1 MNLRL
6 WPSSQHQSTLC
17 WIQLRMTLLLLT
29 SPCGKS
35 CICRRLSPNWFSV
48 PRKTQHPRAGW
59 YARSEEVDSTTGSHY
74 PYRTLRF
81 RQLSVK
87 GFSLPSLS
95 SISLTVAHTIVLKCD
110 HSLYRPCAKPN
121 PLASVPLLPSKQFGD
136 LFSSSQPFQWHGH
149 GEYSWG
155 FHTEQQLYSSST
167 PPPWFVAPWCLTLQ
181 GNKKP

>member
-1 MNLRL
+1 MNLQS

-17 WIQLRMTLLLLT
+17 WIQLWMTLLVLM

-48 PRKTQHPRAGW
+48 PQKTHHPRAGW
-59 YARSEEVDSTTGSHY
+59 YARREEVDSTTGSHY

-87 GFSLPSLS
+87 GFSQPSLS
-95 SISLTVAHTIVLKCD
+95 SISLTVAHNCSHATIAYIGHVQ
-110 HSLYRPCAKPN
+110 
-121 PLASVPLLPSKQFGD
+121 LASVPLLASKQLGD
-136 LFSSSQPFQWHGH
+136 FFSSSQPFQWHGH

-167 PPPWFVAPWCLTLQ
+167 PPSWFVAPWCLKLFK
-181 GNKKP
+181 GIRSLRRHP